1 MVDFVFWFFIFIDHD
16 LWEGL
21 ILIKK
26 CQAKIK
32 SCLDFLKIFKGSW
45 ACALILIKK
54 KGDRKSLL
62 KSKKLNQYL
71 KKWLLDLKKH
81 LYLSKINNF
90 GLKKTHQNQN
100 APNPNLLTSPPYLYS
115 RSRFRPFVHLP
126 KITQTLFLNQIP
138 SQLVTYIKY
147 YHFSPPILPHP
158 LYTKPPRKSHKLL
171 KPAAHL
177 SFSENLALFIT

>member
-1 MVDFVFWFFIFIDHD
+1 MGIYNFISWFFIFIDRD

-81 LYLSKINNF
+81 LYLSKMNNF

-100 APNPNLLTSPPYLYS
+100 APNTHFFIQHPLTYFKYQDLDLPITFKKSPKTSSL
-115 RSRFRPFVHLP
+115 
-126 KITQTLFLNQIP
+126 
-138 SQLVTYIKY
+138 IKY
-147 YHFSPPILPHP
+147 HH
-158 LYTKPPRKSHKLL
+158 
-171 KPAAHL
+171 
-177 SFSENLALFIT
+177 NW